1 VKRAAQAAGWALG
14 APAIEMLDAADA
26 DERADDDRESQAR
39 LRAMAA
45 ALGILRAAPPQM

>member
-1 VKRAAQAAGWALG
+1 VRRIARVGWGLG

-26 DERADDDRESQAR
+26 DERADDDDRERRAL

-45 ALGILRAAPPQM
+45 ALGVLSAAPQEM